1 MAVLK
6 IPFCGEVINDFSTVW
21 GSLNSVLH
29 VSSVRTCKHLVSGPE
44 REQQHWFITVA
55 NNGGL
60 CGGRLQPEGPT
71 VGLQTRASLF
81 SAAAERAAQRSAS
94 GQWLFLKGPHM
105 QKEPGSTG
113 DRESSSHPGA
123 GGGLIPDGIRTS
135 QDWPFPPWDTALLR
149 VPALLTA
156 LVFLILSLSSLLL
169 SPFLLFISFFTFS
182 VALLW

>member
-1 MAVLK
+1 MWKATVMTEIRVSSQWWAQAFWLLLTMAVLK
-6 IPFCGEVINDFSTVW
+6 MSFCGEVINDFSTVW

-81 SAAAERAAQRSAS
+81 SAAADRAAQRSAS

-105 QKEPGSTG
+105 QKEPAHTG
-113 DRESSSHPGA
+113 DRESPSHPGA
-123 GGGLIPDGIRTS
+123 GGGLSWGSDLAGPT
-135 QDWPFPPWDTALLR
+135 
-149 VPALLTA
+149 
-156 LVFLILSLSSLLL
+156 LSYWGQLFWEYLL
-169 SPFLLFISFFTFS
+169 S
-182 VALLW
+182 